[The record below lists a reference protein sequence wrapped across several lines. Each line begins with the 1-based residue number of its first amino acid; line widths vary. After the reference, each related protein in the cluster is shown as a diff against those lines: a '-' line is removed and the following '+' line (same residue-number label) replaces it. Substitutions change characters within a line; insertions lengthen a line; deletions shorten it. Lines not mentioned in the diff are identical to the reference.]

1 MPTAAKLCAAIL
13 FGALAWWVS
22 SLVEPLVF
30 PDGANPGWFTEYNA
44 LIGAFI
50 GWRVAGGRARTT
62 WPNAVAYGIT
72 AAVEMV
78 AVALLL
84 YSTLT
89 MLSQS
94 TRMVYEG
101 PIEALADVAR
111 IMVMDGQKYL
121 LQPEVLISLAVGGV
135 LAGLATEWV
144 ARNYR

>member
-1 MPTAAKLCAAIL
+1 MPTAAKLAAAIL

-22 SLVEPLVF
+22 EMIKPLF
-30 PDGANPGWFTEYNA
+30 PEGTDLGRFAEYNA
-44 LIGAFI
+44 ALGAII
-50 GWRVAGGRARTT
+50 GWRVAGTRARTT

-72 AAVEMV
+72 TAVEMV
-78 AVALLL
+78 AVALLI
-84 YSTLT
+84 YSTLR

-111 IMVMDGQKYL
+111 MMLEDLRFVTS
-121 LQPEVLISLAVGGV
+121 PEILVSLAVGGV
-135 LAGLATEWV
+135 VAGLATEWV

>member
-1 MPTAAKLCAAIL
+1 MPTAAKLAAAIL

-22 SLVEPLVF
+22 VLVTPLF
-30 PDGANPGWFTEYNA
+30 PEGTDLGRFAFWNA

-62 WPNAVAYGIT
+62 WPNAVAYGMT

-78 AVALLL
+78 GVALLL
-84 YSTLT
+84 YSTLR

-111 IMVMDGQKYL
+111 IMVENLTKYIV
-121 LQPEVLISLAVGGV
+121 QPDILITLVVGGV